1 MEDVGAHVCPVCG
14 KFIFDEEGSYD
25 FCEVCNWCDDPLQ
38 EKYPDFPGGAN
49 DMSLNQARKA
59 YKEGRHID

>member
-1 MEDVGAHVCPVCG
+1 MEDVDAHVCPVCG

-49 DMSLNQARKA
+49 DMS
-59 YKEGRHID
+59 